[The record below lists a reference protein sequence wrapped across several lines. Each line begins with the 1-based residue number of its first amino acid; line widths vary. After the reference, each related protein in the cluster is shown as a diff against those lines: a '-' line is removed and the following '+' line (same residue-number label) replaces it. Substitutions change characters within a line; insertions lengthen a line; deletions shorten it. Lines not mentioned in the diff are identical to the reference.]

1 VARKEQAAEH
11 GKVFDSIS
19 ICLNKGLGCPIGSVL
34 LGRKEFIRK
43 ARRIRKVF
51 GGGMRQAGFMAAAG
65 IYALEHNIERLS
77 IDHGHAEALASVLGE
92 TGFVN
97 RLFPVETN
105 ILIAQTRPD
114 MPAAS
119 VAGLLLKKDIQVI
132 AISSDQIRFVTHLG
146 ITESMMDKTLDS
158 IRGL

>member
-1 VARKEQAAEH
+1 
-11 GKVFDSIS
+11 
-19 ICLNKGLGCPIGSVL
+19 
-34 LGRKEFIRK
+34 
-43 ARRIRKVF
+43 
-51 GGGMRQAGFMAAAG
+51 MRQAGFMAAAG